1 MNFWKTLWDLMKA
14 GAMRGFWL
22 GISLDVILIA
32 FAVYR
37 LFLGLPNNYGL
48 LIIGDVFLLLVL
60 VLLGGLLGGLAAL
73 IGMGTVT
80 FINFIKWAT
89 IVLGGGI
96 LTSLNFGL
104 SVAFGWTS
112 AVVIP
117 ILLVMRQ
124 YLSKKAPEW
133 VERALNESIGMFLTS
148 VSFTLLAL
156 CFEFFTPI
164 PLRGF

>member
-32 FAVYR
+32 FSMYR
-37 LFLGLPNNYGL
+37 LFLGLPNDYGL

-73 IGMGTVT
+73 IGTGTVT

-96 LTSLNFGL
+96 LTGLNFGL

-117 ILLVMRQ
+117 ILLVVRQ

-133 VERALNESIGMFLTS
+133 VERALNESIVMFLTS

-156 CFEFFTPI
+156 CFEFFTHI